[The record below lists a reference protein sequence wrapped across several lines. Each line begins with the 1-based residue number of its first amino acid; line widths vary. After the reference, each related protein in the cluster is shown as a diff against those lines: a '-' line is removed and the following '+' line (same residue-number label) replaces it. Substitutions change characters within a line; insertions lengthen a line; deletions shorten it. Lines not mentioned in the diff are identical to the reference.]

1 MHSIKKFLLVGGIGL
16 IGILLTLAG
25 LNLLQMSSSLVLYSG
40 LGLFSIALIYYFLY

>member
-1 MHSIKKFLLVGGIGL
+1 MHGIKKFLLVGMIGL

-40 LGLFSIALIYYFLY
+40 VGLLGIAALYYFLY